1 MIRFLLRRAV
11 GTAVVLAAMSMVLYA
26 LIGLMPGDP
35 IDVMVQADPR
45 LTPADAAR
53 LKALYGLDLPI
64 HERYLNWLGAALTG
78 DFGYSR
84 LHHRPVL
91 ELLWPR
97 LGVTV
102 ELLGLS
108 LVLSLAI
115 AVPAGVLAA
124 RRAYSWLDHVISF
137 LSLGAYSLPAFWL
150 ALMLIMAFSVELGW
164 LPASGTGSIAEE
176 GTQVWRHMVLP
187 VITLSAASVGG
198 FVRFVRAAMMEELR
212 RDYVRTAR
220 AKGLH
225 ERRVV
230 FRHALKNAMVPVI
243 TIVGLSLGTLVSGA
257 VVTETMFA
265 YPGMGKLIYDSVI
278 ASDYNLA
285 LVSLLFATLVV
296 LLGNLAADLA
306 YAWMD
311 PRVRVGARAA

>member
-1 MIRFLLRRAV
+1 MIRYLCRRAV
-11 GTAVVLAAMSMVLYA
+11 GAAVVLVVMSMVLYA

-53 LKALYGLDLPI
+53 LKALYGLDLPV

-108 LVLSLAI
+108 LVLSLLL

-124 RRAYSWLDHVISF
+124 RRAYSWLDHLVSL
-137 LSLGAYSLPAFWL
+137 LSLGAYSVPAFWL

-164 LPASGTGSIAEE
+164 LPASGIGDLAGG
-176 GTQVWRHMVLP
+176 GTPAWHHRVLP
-187 VITLSAASVGG
+187 VLTLSAATVGG
-198 FVRFVRAAMMEELR
+198 FIRFVRAAMMEELR

-220 AKGLH
+220 AKGLR

-230 FRHALKNAMVPVI
+230 YRHALKNALVPVI

-257 VVTETMFA
+257 LVTETMFA
-265 YPGMGKLIYDSVI
+265 YPGMGKLIYDAVM

-285 LVSLLFATLVV
+285 LVSLLFATLLV
-296 LLGNLAADLA
+296 LLGNLAADLT

-311 PRVRVGARAA
+311 PRVRIGAGVA